1 MQLTFYSFFI
11 IIIATIINVQSYI
24 YNIFGYA
31 ETKGGKEGRKNKHKY
46 KFVKIKTDLYRQT

>member
-1 MQLTFYSFFI
+1 MQLMFYSFFI

-24 YNIFGYA
+24 YNIFG
-31 ETKGGKEGRKNKHKY
+31 TKGGKEGRKNKHKY

>member
-31 ETKGGKEGRKNKHKY
+31 ETKGGKERRKNKHKY